1 MIQGSFGSFLV
12 FVRRHWQL
20 LLGLALGVLLPLVF
34 VADLTEDIFR
44 DGGFPWDQGLLEW
57 YRAHRTP
64 GLTALA
70 RAMAEIGGVRILP
83 VLTLA
88 LALLLAL
95 RHRRPQGMFLVSSV
109 LGATLLNVAAKA
121 AFQRARP
128 DTLGAVLT
136 EPGFSFPSGHAMA
149 NTAFAAA
156 LVLIFWP
163 TRWRWP
169 VTVAALLWAVGICA
183 SRNYLGV
190 HYPTDVL
197 VGFLSSVA
205 WVAGLYSVMSRRW
218 PSLRRAQGVD
228 TLPARV
234 R

>member
-1 MIQGSFGSFLV
+1 
-12 FVRRHWQL
+12 
-20 LLGLALGVLLPLVF
+20 
-34 VADLTEDIFR
+34 
-44 DGGFPWDQGLLEW
+44 
-57 YRAHRTP
+57 
-64 GLTALA
+64 
-70 RAMAEIGGVRILP
+70 
-83 VLTLA
+83 
-88 LALLLAL
+88 
-95 RHRRPQGMFLVSSV
+95 
-109 LGATLLNVAAKA
+109 
-121 AFQRARP
+121 
-128 DTLGAVLT
+128 
-136 EPGFSFPSGHAMA
+136 MA

-205 WVAGLYSVMSRRW
+205 WVAGLYAVMSRRW